1 MKEWKR
7 WVGREKEREDI
18 RRGEEKKFFLDLKE
32 KEWGK
37 GRKRSVGRGERVGEG
52 WKMNKGGNIIIYYYL
67 GLYSLLS

>member
-18 RRGEEKKFFLDLKE
+18 RRGQEKKFFLDLKE

-37 GRKRSVGRGERVGEG
+37 GRKRSVERGELEG
-52 WKMNKGGNIIIYYYL
+52 KGGK
-67 GLYSLLS
+67 